1 MCYSLS
7 MKNKIYIALLVV
19 LVLCFGS
26 YVTKSAPA
34 PVAYEYKFE
43 FNAREQKVNAL
54 ASQGW
59 ELVAID
65 SGGSDIASVSTF
77 VFKRA
82 K

>member
-1 MCYSLS
+1 
-7 MKNKIYIALLVV
+7 MKNKIYIALLIV

-26 YVTKSAPA
+26 YVARSKSAPA

-43 FNAREQKVNAL
+43 FNAKEKKVNDL